1 VAKSLGEYEAETLT
15 KWTGTRLRIETRIQS
30 FIDKKLKQV
39 NLTMAQRIKVAT
51 QFLRDAVAVN
61 LSRPVR
67 KIKKSSVVVD
77 PQTGSKTTKT
87 RTVVDPA
94 SRSKRGEFP
103 RADTTR
109 LMKDIFT
116 SISPDGLEGKV
127 GTTLLY
133 GLVLET
139 KLDRSFLR
147 RTMNERRSQII
158 SILLHGENPLPGQ
171 VTGTGE

>member
-15 KWTGTRLRIETRIQS
+15 KWTSTRLRIETRIQS

-67 KIKKSSVVVD
+67 KSRTAGRSA
-77 PQTGSKTTKT
+77 TGQFTQAT